1 MKDKND
7 IIWNIGE
14 KGGITVAGYKRNIL
28 VVDDEP
34 GIRELVSLYL
44 TKEHYR
50 VITAENG
57 QDALKK
63 MEEGEEFHLFI
74 IDVMMPKMDG
84 FALCKEIRRFSDNP
98 VIFLTAR
105 GEEYERL
112 LGFELGGDDYVVKPF
127 SPRELVAR
135 VKALLKRSHNPLE
148 TVEVIKAGDMEIN
161 VPGREVTL
169 AGEQIVLTPKE
180 FDLLVYLAQNKG
192 KVLTREK
199 IMETVWDYEYYGD
212 LRTVDTHIKKLREKL
227 GEKGDHYIKTVW
239 GVGYKFEVN

>member
-1 MKDKND
+1 M
-7 IIWNIGE
+7 
-14 KGGITVAGYKRNIL
+14 AGHKRNIL
-28 VVDDEP
+28 VVDDDP

-50 VITAENG
+50 VTTAENG

-63 MEEGEEFHLFI
+63 LEEGEEFHLFI

-105 GEEYERL
+105 GEEYEHL

-180 FDLLVYLAQNKG
+180 FDLLVYRL
-192 KVLTREK
+192 VVR
-199 IMETVWDYEYYGD
+199 
-212 LRTVDTHIKKLREKL
+212 
-227 GEKGDHYIKTVW
+227 
-239 GVGYKFEVN
+239 